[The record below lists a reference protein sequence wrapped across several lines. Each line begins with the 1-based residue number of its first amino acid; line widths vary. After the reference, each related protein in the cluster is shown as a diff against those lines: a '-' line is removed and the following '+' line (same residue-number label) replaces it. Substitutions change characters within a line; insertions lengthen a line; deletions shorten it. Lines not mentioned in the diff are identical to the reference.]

1 VTVVDGDLQQRAELA
16 IRAWLRSHDPI
27 GYSALD
33 LHYIPHLSTR
43 HFAFYVVTQGGVRHG
58 TRRHIMSD
66 GNHVLNEGAQAFAEV
81 IHRDSP
87 LPADLLAELY
97 CRLVVVPPCA
107 PLTRADHPALEYVPS
122 PTRATF
128 APPAMMP
135 TSLTFW
141 SVGPKPW
148 HVSRHTVAIAAD
160 GTISATK
167 VELGQAPASSA

>member
-1 VTVVDGDLQQRAELA
+1 VTVVDGDLQQRAERA

-27 GYSALD
+27 AYSALD

-43 HFAFYVVTQGGVRHG
+43 QFAFYVVTQSGVSHG

-66 GNHVLNEGAQAFAEV
+66 GHRVLNEGARALAEV
-81 IHRDSP
+81 IKRDSP

-107 PLTRADHPALEYVPS
+107 PLTRAEHYSLEYVPK
-122 PTRATF
+122 PVRATF
-128 APPAMMP
+128 APPTL
-135 TSLTFW
+135 TSNTLTLW

-148 HVSRHTVAIAAD
+148 HVARRTVTLAAD
-160 GTISATK
+160 GTFSATEE
-167 VELGQAPASSA
+167 ELGQRPASSP